1 MRRKTDINIQIYSI
15 VKSLTFRKVIA
26 LFLIICF
33 SMQFISTGSFD
44 ADNNG
49 EDNDTNM
56 KQKSEISRSLSSMKG
71 WFTENKGQIGNSDVE
86 YAYLASDVSIGF
98 IESGYLIT
106 MSNTDNLTNLVK
118 ITFEGANRV
127 MPEGKGE
134 LPHKSNFFRGN
145 DSSNWNHGVRNFDTV
160 VYQNL
165 YDGINLIFYTAEN
178 GLKYDFVVSPGANP
192 DEICM
197 EYEGVDDL
205 DISSQGNLHI
215 SILSKV
221 LIEEAPYSY
230 QTKNCE
236 RIMINS
242 SYQVSGNKVNFTI
255 EKFDPT
261 IPLTIDP
268 LIYSTFIGGNSSD
281 WGADIVLDSENN
293 VYIIGATGSPNFP
306 TTSDG
311 YDTEYNDDS
320 DVVVFKLDSR
330 GSSLLY
336 STYIG
341 GNDTDSGGAITIDD
355 KGNAYVTGYT
365 YSQDFPT
372 NSEAYDTTQNGYED
386 LFAIKLNPDGSDLL
400 YSTYIGG
407 SDTDYGR
414 AITIDFEGNAYVTG
428 ETWSEDFPTTV
439 GAFDNSYNGWGD
451 TFVVKLN
458 EVGSSITFSTLM
470 GGYDV
475 EEGWAI
481 EVDDDLNIF
490 VAGYSSSPDCPTTI
504 GAYDNTHNGKPDVLI
519 FKLNSEGSSLIYSTF
534 VGAPGQDV
542 AYDMRIDDNGCAY
555 VSGHTRSVNF
565 PTTIGSHDNTYNG
578 GFADAFA
585 LKLNSEGT
593 DLVFSTFI
601 GGSEWDESIGLAIN
615 SNGDM
620 IITGWTNSTDF
631 PITSNA
637 YDTSHNGENDVF
649 LLQLNSDGSSLRYS
663 TFIGGSADEV
673 GTSIVLTT
681 ESNMFVTGWVY
692 SSDFPITRETYD
704 SSYNGN
710 GDIFVFQLSLTIQDT
725 SQISDGSEGQ
735 KNILDEPQFLAIIV
749 ALIIVLAIIVSFA
762 IMDMRN
768 KEDL

>member
-1 MRRKTDINIQIYSI
+1 MK
-15 VKSLTFRKVIA
+15 
-26 LFLIICF
+26 F
-33 SMQFISTGSFD
+33 SFGS
-44 ADNNG
+44 
-49 EDNDTNM
+49 
-56 KQKSEISRSLSSMKG
+56 
-71 WFTENKGQIGNSDVE
+71 
-86 YAYLASDVSIGF
+86 
-98 IESGYLIT
+98 
-106 MSNTDNLTNLVK
+106 
-118 ITFEGANRV
+118 
-127 MPEGKGE
+127 
-134 LPHKSNFFRGN
+134 
-145 DSSNWNHGVRNFDTV
+145 
-160 VYQNL
+160 
-165 YDGINLIFYTAEN
+165 YDP
-178 GLKYDFVVSPGANP
+178 S
-192 DEICM
+192 
-197 EYEGVDDL
+197 
-205 DISSQGNLHI
+205 
-215 SILSKV
+215 
-221 LIEEAPYSY
+221 
-230 QTKNCE
+230 
-236 RIMINS
+236 
-242 SYQVSGNKVNFTI
+242 
-255 EKFDPT
+255 
-261 IPLTIDP
+261 IPLIVDP

-293 VYIIGATGSPNFP
+293 VYITGATGSPNFP
-306 TTSDG
+306 TTSEG
-311 YDTEYNDDS
+311 YDTEYNDEW
-320 DVVVFKLDSR
+320 DVVVFNLDSS
-330 GSSLLY
+330 GSSLIY

-341 GNDTDSGGAITIDD
+341 GNDTDSGDAITIDD

-372 NSEAYDTTQNGYED
+372 TSEAYDTTHNGYED
-386 LFAIKLNPDGSDLL
+386 LFALKLNPDGSDLL
-400 YSTYIGG
+400 YSTYVGG
-407 SDTDYGR
+407 SETDYGR

-458 EVGSSITFSTLM
+458 EVGSSIIFSTLM

-481 EVDDDLNIF
+481 EVDDDLNIY

-601 GGSEWDESIGLAIN
+601 GGSEWDEAIGLAIN
-615 SNGDM
+615 SNGVM

-649 LLQLNSDGSSLRYS
+649 LLQLNSDGSYLQYS
-663 TFIGGSADEV
+663 SFIGGIEDEMGFGV
-673 GTSIVLTT
+673 EIYAENNIYLTGSTS
-681 ESNMFVTGWVY
+681 

-710 GDIFVFQLSLTIQDT
+710 GDIFVLQLSLTIQDSPPIT
-725 SQISDGSEGQ
+725 AGDNSQD
-735 KNILDEPQFLAIIV
+735 NILEEPLFLAVIV
-749 ALIIVLAIIVSFA
+749 ALMIVSVVIFSL
-762 IMDMRN
+762 IISKRQ
-768 KEDL
+768 KI